1 MPTGREETTL
11 GEVVDLIIDHRGKT
25 PKKLWGD
32 WSNSWYRAISAK
44 SIKNWTLVNE
54 NKMNLLSD
62 ELYKKRMKEEIQ
74 KWDVLLTS
82 EAPLGEHIIWNSEE
96 KIVLSQ
102 RIFGI
107 RTNKYKLYPHF
118 FNYFID
124 SAYYQHQLK
133 SRESWS
139 TVTWIKQSELLKTQI
154 ILPPLPEQKAIAELL
169 SSFDDK
175 IELLREEN
183 KTLESLGQTLFR
195 ERFGKYTIDDPL
207 PEWWSVGRLE
217 EIIENYDSKRIPIAK
232 DKRNSWIYPYYW
244 ATGINHY
251 VKDFIFDDIYVL
263 LGEDWSVMK
272 ENWKPFTQYVWWKI
286 RVNNHAHVLQGK
298 AWFSTEMIKIILD
311 NTNIA
316 PYISWAVQLK
326 ITQSNMNSI
335 PVIIPTQK
343 ILKEFNAIIHP
354 MFNKISNNT
363 EQIQSLS
370 HTRDTLLPKLMSGEV
385 RVEM

>member
-1 MPTGREETTL
+1 MTNIPTGRKETTL
-11 GEVVDLIIDHRGKT
+11 GEVINIIGGWT
-25 PKKLWGD
+25 PKTTTPEYRDGHIPWLSVVDFNNENRRVSQTEKTITNQWLENSSTKLLHKWD
-32 WSNSWYRAISAK
+32 IIISAR
-44 SIKNWTLVNE
+44 WTVG
-54 NKMNLLSD
+54 
-62 ELYKKRMKEEIQ
+62 
-74 KWDVLLTS
+74 
-82 EAPLGEHIIWNSEE
+82 ALG
-96 KIVLSQ
+96 
-102 RIFGI
+102 
-107 RTNKYKLYPHF
+107 
-118 FNYFID
+118 
-124 SAYYQHQLK
+124 QLK
-133 SRESWS
+133 KDMAFNQSCYGIKEKEWISDKNFLFYLIKKS
-139 TVTWIKQSELLKTQI
+139 TSTIGKNVHGAVFDTITRTTFDHISI
-154 ILPPLPEQKAIAELL
+154 VLPPLPEQKAIADVL

-195 ERFGKYTIDDPL
+195 ERFGKYTIDTNL
-207 PEWWSVGRLE
+207 PEWWRVGRLE

-232 DKRNSWIYPYYW
+232 DKRDSWIYPYYW

-354 MFNKISNNT
+354 MFNKIRNNT

-385 RVEM
+385 RVEF